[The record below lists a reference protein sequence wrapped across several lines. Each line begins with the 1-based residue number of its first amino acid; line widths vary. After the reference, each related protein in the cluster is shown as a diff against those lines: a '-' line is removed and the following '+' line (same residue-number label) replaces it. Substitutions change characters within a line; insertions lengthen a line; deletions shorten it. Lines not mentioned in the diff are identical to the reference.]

1 MNKVKIILATAVV
14 ALTFSTSQ
22 LALANA
28 IVVLKAEQA
37 IFATAKAIALGKNL
51 SAQLEPQAVR
61 FDAMGKK
68 LQALQQRFVADK
80 DLMSSDELQTLQ
92 AEIQTLNGEYQG
104 LQQYLANAKVGA
116 EQEFLASMRP
126 ALDKV
131 LRELIEKN
139 NISLIINGQSVIY
152 NSAGIDITAKVVELL
167 NLEP

>member
-1 MNKVKIILATAVV
+1 MNKVKIILATAVF

-37 IFATAKAIALGKNL
+37 IFATAKAIALGQNL

-92 AEIQTLNGEYQG
+92 TEIQTLNGEYQG

-152 NSAGIDITAKVVELL
+152 NSAGIDITPKVVELL

>member
-131 LRELIEKN
+131 LREWIEKN

-152 NSAGIDITAKVVELL
+152 NSAGIDITPKVVELL

>member
-1 MNKVKIILATAVV
+1 MNKVKIILATAVF

-152 NSAGIDITAKVVELL
+152 NSAGIDITPKVVELL

>member
-1 MNKVKIILATAVV
+1 MNKVKIILATAVF

-37 IFATAKAIALGKNL
+37 IFATAKAITLGQNL

-152 NSAGIDITAKVVELL
+152 NSAGIDITPKVVELL

>member
-1 MNKVKIILATAVV
+1 MNKVKIILATAVF
-14 ALTFSTSQ
+14 ALTLSTSQ

-152 NSAGIDITAKVVELL
+152 NSAGIDITPKVVELL

>member
-37 IFATAKAIALGKNL
+37 IFATAKAIALGQNL